1 MQSARRYTQRWLTST
16 LITVLLVAACWGGE
30 EEAAP
35 APQAPPVE
43 LELMTINVLN
53 NVEDALVK
61 AYMAANPTVK
71 IKLSPT
77 RGGAINALNNPTPPD
92 ILVLAAGELL
102 NNAIDQGMVT
112 DLSEVWEQS
121 DLTASYPPA
130 FRRLSEREG
139 KPFFLPLAY
148 AWNAI
153 YYNKQVFALYN
164 LQPPRTWD
172 ELMQVCETLVI
183 NGETPFAL
191 AGRSRLMTTL
201 WIDYLNLRLN
211 GPEFHQQLVTGQIAY
226 DQEPRVRSLFETWRS
241 LLERGY
247 FLPDSRN
254 LTGLSALTA
263 LAHTEKLR
271 MGNGKAVMALTGPY
285 FLDDIPEPFRAEL
298 DFFPFPAIDASWPAA
313 ETLFAI
319 GYVVPANAAHR
330 AEAMQFLTFLNSE
343 TARAIMQKDVTL
355 AQVYVPAFARLEDEG
370 MALTTEQGM
379 ALVQGAA
386 ELSAPYGL
394 SVTQGN
400 FPGLND
406 FLNQLLFR
414 GTDKPFDLDAALA
427 KLEAARQR
435 P

>member
-1 MQSARRYTQRWLTST
+1 MRLTRNWGQHWLVIT
-16 LITVLLVAACWGGE
+16 LIGLLLVGCWGE

-53 NVEDALVK
+53 NVEEALVK
-61 AYMAANPTVK
+61 AYMAANPAVK
-71 IKLSPT
+71 IKLSST

-92 ILVLAAGELL
+92 ILVLAPGEQL
-102 NNAIDQGMVT
+102 NTAIDQGLLT

-121 DLTASYPPA
+121 GLSSGYPA
-130 FRRLSEREG
+130 ALRRLSEREG

-153 YYNKQVFALYN
+153 YYNKQIFAQYN

-172 ELMQVCETLVI
+172 ELLQLCETLVI

-211 GPEFHQQLVTGQIAY
+211 GPEFHQQLVTGQVAY
-226 DQEPRVRSLFETWRS
+226 DQEPRVRLLFETWRA

-254 LTGLSALTA
+254 LTTLSSLTA

-271 MGNGKAVMALTGPY
+271 ISNDKAVMALTGPY

-298 DFFPFPAIDASWPAA
+298 DFFPFPVIDASWPNA

-319 GYVVPANAAHR
+319 GYVIPANSTHR
-330 AEAMQFLTFLNSE
+330 AEAMQFLAFLNSD
-343 TARAIMQKDVTL
+343 TAREIMQKDVTL
-355 AQVYVPAFARLEDEG
+355 TQVYVPAFAHTDDEG
-370 MALTTEQGM
+370 IALMTEQGM
-379 ALVQGAA
+379 ALVQGSPD
-386 ELSAPYGL
+386 LSAPFGL

-400 FPGLND
+400 FPALND

-427 KLEAARQR
+427 KLEASRQQQ
-435 P
+435 